1 VRLVPD
7 TNTAV
12 SALLWG
18 GPPGQLI
25 DAAAARQ
32 LTLSSSLPLLAE
44 LGAVLDRPKFA
55 ARLRER
61 AVASTELFDGYAAL
75 VQIVVPTEI
84 GAVVL
89 DNSDDDMVL
98 ATAVAANAD
107 MLVSGDSHLLAV
119 GEFRGI
125 PVITASAA
133 ARRIQV

>member
-1 VRLVPD
+1 
-7 TNTAV
+7 
-12 SALLWG
+12 
-18 GPPGQLI
+18 
-25 DAAAARQ
+25 
-32 LTLSSSLPLLAE
+32 LAE

-75 VQIVVPTEI
+75 VQIVVPAEI

-89 DNSDDDMVL
+89 DDSDDDMVL

>member
-1 VRLVPD
+1 M
-7 TNTAV
+7 
-12 SALLWG
+12 
-18 GPPGQLI
+18 
-25 DAAAARQ
+25 
-32 LTLSSSLPLLAE
+32 
-44 LGAVLDRPKFA
+44 
-55 ARLRER
+55 
-61 AVASTELFDGYAAL
+61 
-75 VQIVVPTEI
+75 
-84 GAVVL
+84 L